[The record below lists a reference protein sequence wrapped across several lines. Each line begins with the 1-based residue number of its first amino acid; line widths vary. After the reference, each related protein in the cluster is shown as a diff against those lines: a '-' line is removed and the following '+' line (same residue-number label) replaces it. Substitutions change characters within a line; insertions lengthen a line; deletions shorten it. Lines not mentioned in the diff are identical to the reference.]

1 MYQDS
6 PSSTG
11 LKYFLMQ
18 FNILFSL
25 KESIKEKEESIKE
38 KEQKL
43 TEALETS
50 KAESTSSQA
59 PASSEGMLFHQY
71 NYKNCNILKV
81 S

>member
-1 MYQDS
+1 MQIETLKSKNEGYVQEI
-6 PSSTG
+6 TG
-11 LKYFLMQ
+11 
-18 FNILFSL
+18 L
-25 KESIKEKEESIKE
+25 KESIKEKEENIKE
-38 KEQKL
+38 KDQKL

>member
-1 MYQDS
+1 MN
-6 PSSTG
+6 
-11 LKYFLMQ
+11 L
-18 FNILFSL
+18 NIFFSL
-25 KESIKEKEESIKE
+25 KETIKEKEESIKE

-59 PASSEGMLFHQY
+59 PASSEGMLFHY
-71 NYKNCNILKV
+71 HNYKTCNILKV